1 MNQPVGTYIYKA
13 SLIGS
18 AHRFELTDAG
28 LAWHIGG
35 KSGVWPY
42 AGISQVRL
50 SYRPVSM
57 QARRFHADID
67 HVSGARIALLSTT
80 WTTVTLMAPQDR
92 DYRAFITQLHRRLK
106 EAGSTAELVGGLRPA
121 LYHAAVVVPA
131 MVAVM
136 IQNGGGDAQGSQ
148 RGLEYDTM
156 SGRYTDFVETEVFP
170 LVQKNYGV
178 TISKDPEARAAIG
191 GLLIRALSTGEW
203 AGALFLLGFAALFW
217 WQIGGFVR
225 RNRPQRYGFD
235 ALPEE
240 LLP

>member
-1 MNQPVGTYIYKA
+1 VGLHDQLKVNQPVDTYIYKA

-18 AHRFELTDAG
+18 AHRFELTDDG

-42 AGISQVRL
+42 PDIAAIRL

-57 QARRFHADID
+57 QPRRFRADID
-67 HVSGARIALLSTT
+67 RVGGGRIVLLSTT

-106 EAGSTAELVGGLRPA
+106 EAGSTAELVGGLRPV
-121 LYHAAVVVPA
+121 LYHLAVA
-131 MVAVM
+131 MLAIVAV
-136 IQNGGGDAQGSQ
+136 
-148 RGLEYDTM
+148 
-156 SGRYTDFVETEVFP
+156 
-170 LVQKNYGV
+170 
-178 TISKDPEARAAIG
+178 AIG

-203 AGALFLLGFAALFW
+203 AGALFLVGFAALFW

-225 RNRPQRYGFD
+225 RNRPQRYTFD